1 MESALHEKKWPN
13 SFLLLFLGMSEN
25 YVIFIEQPALI
36 KLWEI
41 ITANFSGESFLDGL
55 SWEPQLNT
63 RFYVVNK
70 HTGQVGP
77 LFGWIWGLPDTSS
90 LGSADETVA
99 LLILG
104 G

>member
-1 MESALHEKKWPN
+1 MESALHEKKRPN

-25 YVIFIEQPALI
+25 YVIFIEQPVQI

-41 ITANFSGESFLDGL
+41 ITAKFLGKSLLDGL

-70 HTGQVGP
+70 HTGQVSQR
-77 LFGWIWGLPDTSS
+77 FGWIW
-90 LGSADETVA
+90 
-99 LLILG
+99 
-104 G
+104 